1 MANVKERLKLIAT
14 EAAQRAGVSAVT
26 FRELGKAVGIKSSSV
41 IYHFKNKD
49 GLLLEITKDYT
60 NHTFSLLK
68 DIDRDYDQ
76 ANDKLVEFV
85 KIFERALVEGKICL
99 CAMLASDIDSL
110 DDKTNDAVQQYFE
123 ALEEWITDV
132 IKGSDKFDTEKASNY
147 AKIIISAIGG
157 AMLLDKVVGQPK
169 CLVALRYWT
178 SSLLQP
184 KEIPLVVETF

>member
-1 MANVKERLKLIAT
+1 MVNVKERLKLIAT

-60 NHTFSLLK
+60 DHILSLLK

-76 ANDKLVEFV
+76 ANDKLEVLINFWEG
-85 KIFERALVEGKICL
+85 ILAEGKFCL
-99 CAMLASDIDSL
+99 CGMLASDINAL
-110 DDKTNDAVQQYFE
+110 DDKTNSAVQQYFD
-123 ALEEWITDV
+123 ALEKWIAGV
-132 IKGSDKFDTEKASNY
+132 IKSSGKFDAQQANNY
-147 AKIIISAIGG
+147 AKIILSSIEG
-157 AMLLDKVVGQPK
+157 AMLLDKVIGQPK
-169 CLVALRYWT
+169 RLSALRYWV

-184 KEIPLVVETF
+184 KEIPSMVESF